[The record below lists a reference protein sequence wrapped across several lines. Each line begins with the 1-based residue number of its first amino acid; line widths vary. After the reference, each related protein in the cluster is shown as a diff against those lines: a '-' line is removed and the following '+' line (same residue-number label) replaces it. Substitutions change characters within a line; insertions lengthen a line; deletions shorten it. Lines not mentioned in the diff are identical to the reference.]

1 MQHLS
6 AHFCSRLLLL
16 SLLVLTALISPAQG
30 QPATV
35 VQADSLRELLREGR
49 PDTSRVNILLRL
61 SNYYGR
67 KTWNAAQNR
76 DSALAM
82 ARQAGELS
90 QQLKYS
96 RGQEEAVFLEGKMLI
111 KQEKM
116 GAVRGLLERVSE
128 LTRIRLLLELGGF
141 PPFWWRDRKGQAAI
155 GYCCI
160 LFSNSSGLK

>member
-1 MQHLS
+1 
-6 AHFCSRLLLL
+6 
-16 SLLVLTALISPAQG
+16 LTALISPAQG

-128 LTRIRLLLELGGF
+128 LTRIRSFWAGGF
-141 PPFWWRDRKGQAAI
+141 PLFGGAENQAAI